1 MCGHPLFHAYFMT
14 MNDHDKRLLRYLII
28 FTAVWLILLTAIPSI
43 FYTVLPLDT
52 IETIMWS
59 HPFSMGNAKH
69 PPLAAWLAGLFTIVF
84 AHTDFAMYL
93 LSQVMLITGFI
104 YVYRLGK
111 EFFSTE
117 KAVFSVILLSTI
129 LFYSFDSAKFN
140 VNLPHMAL
148 WPMMT
153 FYCYRGVKY
162 DRMSDWILFGVVSA
176 LSVLSK
182 FFGFALLLALFLF
195 IVTGRDTR
203 RYFRRPGPYVAFAVF
218 LLVLSPYIVWLF
230 RNDFMPFAY
239 ITDRVSEEKLNP
251 VVNLLTLLGENL
263 YPFAMPLLLLWLTM
277 DHPIRSL
284 LRFRPHDLRPSDPV
298 AARLA
303 VCVQFTPIALLT
315 LMAGTGMMIDS
326 MWAYPVFFITGFFLM
341 AFWKDAVSF
350 REFRKLFFALMALFI
365 LVQAN
370 DVIYWL
376 SKTRNRGHF
385 NARSFAATAQEFY
398 REQTGKDIPLAF
410 GDMWYAGCIM
420 HYLPEHPYAGSFE
433 DPHDEF
439 RFRSIL
445 DEEGALGVY
454 LHEEDAADMAGA
466 LGIDADTLRKNAKEF
481 VFAYKAPYGKEKSNN
496 IFFVVIPPRNSA
508 ARTAQNQARN

>member
-1 MCGHPLFHAYFMT
+1 MT
-14 MNDHDKRLLRYLII
+14 TNDHDKRLLRCLIA
-28 FTAVWLILLTAIPSI
+28 FMAVWLILLTAIPSV

-69 PPLAAWLAGLFTIVF
+69 PPLAAWLAGLFTLVF

-93 LSQVMLITGFI
+93 LSQVMLIIGFI

-117 KAVFSVILLSTI
+117 KAVFCVILLSTI
-129 LFYSFDSAKFN
+129 LFYTFDSAKFN

-153 FYCYRGVKY
+153 FYCWRGVKN

-218 LLVLSPYIVWLF
+218 LLVLAPYIVWLV
-230 RNDFMPFAY
+230 RNDFLPFKY
-239 ITDRVSEEKLNP
+239 VTDRVSEEKLNP
-251 VVNLLTLLGENL
+251 VVNLLTILGENL

-277 DHPIRSL
+277 DRPLHSML
-284 LRFRPHDLRPSDPV
+284 NFRPRDLRPSDPV

-341 AFWKDAVSF
+341 AFWKDDVSP
-350 REFRKLFFALMALFI
+350 REFRKLFFTLMALFVF
-365 LVQAN
+365 VQAN
-370 DVIYWL
+370 DVFYWFT
-376 SKTRNRGHF
+376 KTRSRGHLP
-385 NARSFAATAQEFY
+385 AREFAATAQEYY
-398 REQTGKDIPLAF
+398 REQTGRDIPLAF

-420 HYLPEHPYAGSFE
+420 HYLPEHPYAGSYE

-439 RFRSIL
+439 RFRSVL

-454 LHEEDAADMAGA
+454 IHEDDAADVAGV
-466 LGIDADTLRKNAKEF
+466 LGIDLNELKKNAKEF
-481 VFAYKAPYGKEKSNN
+481 VFTFKAPYGKEKSNS
-496 IFFVVIPPRNSA
+496 IFLSVIPPRKA
-508 ARTAQNQARN
+508 AAQTALPQAQE

>member
-1 MCGHPLFHAYFMT
+1 
-14 MNDHDKRLLRYLII
+14 MNQNEHDKHLLRYLLVFI
-28 FTAVWLILLTAIPSI
+28 AVWLILLTAIPTM

-69 PPLAAWLAGLFTIVF
+69 PPLAAWLAGIFTLVF

-93 LSQVMLITGFI
+93 LSQTMLVIGFV
-104 YVYRLGK
+104 YMYRLGK

-129 LFYSFDSAKFN
+129 VFYSFDSAKFN

-153 FYCYRGVKY
+153 FYCYRGVKN

-182 FFGFALLLALFLF
+182 FFGFVLLFALFLF
-195 IVTGRDTR
+195 ILTGRDTR

-218 LLVLSPYIVWLF
+218 LLVLAPYIVWLVQ
-230 RNDFMPFAY
+230 NDFLPFTY

-251 VVNLLTLLGENL
+251 VLNFLMMLGENL
-263 YPFAMPLLLLWLTM
+263 YPFAMPLLMLWITM
-277 DHPIRSL
+277 DRPVHSL
-284 LRFRPHDLRPSDPV
+284 IGFRMRDLRPSDPV

-303 VCVQFTPIALLT
+303 VCVQFTPIAVLT

-326 MWAYPVFFITGFFLM
+326 MWAYPVYFITGFFLM
-341 AFWKDAVSF
+341 AFWKDNVSS
-350 REFRKLFFALMALFI
+350 REFKKLFFMLMILFV
-365 LVQAN
+365 LVQAY
-370 DVIYWL
+370 DIYYWFT
-376 SKTRNRGHF
+376 KTRNRGHF
-385 NARSFAATAQEFY
+385 VAREFAASAQEFY
-398 REQTGKDIPLAF
+398 REQTGRDIPLAF
-410 GDMWYAGCIM
+410 GDMWYAGCVM
-420 HYLPEHPYAGSFE
+420 QYLPHHPYAGSFE
-433 DPHDEF
+433 DPYDEF

-445 DEEGALGVY
+445 DREGALGVY
-454 LHEEDAADMAGA
+454 VQDVQAPQLADA
-466 LGIDADTLRKNAKEF
+466 LGLDVDELRKNTRQF
-481 VFAYKAPYGKEKSNN
+481 VFSYSAPYGKEKKRD
-496 IFFVVIPPRNSA
+496 IFFVVIPPRKA
-508 ARTAQNQARN
+508 AFQANRPEVQAQD

>member
-1 MCGHPLFHAYFMT
+1 MT
-14 MNDHDKRLLRYLII
+14 TNDHDKRLLRCLIT
-28 FTAVWLILLTAIPSI
+28 FMAVWLILLTAIPSV

-69 PPLAAWLAGLFTIVF
+69 PPLAAWLAGLFTVVF

-93 LSQVMLITGFI
+93 LSQVMLIIGFI

-129 LFYSFDSAKFN
+129 IFYSFDSAKFN

-153 FYCYRGVKY
+153 FYCWRGVKN
-162 DRMSDWILFGVVSA
+162 DRMSDWILFGVASA
-176 LSVLSK
+176 LAVLSK

-218 LLVLSPYIVWLF
+218 LLVLAPYIVWLV
-230 RNDFMPFAY
+230 RNDFLPFKY
-239 ITDRVSEEKLNP
+239 VTDRVSEEKLNP
-251 VVNLLTLLGENL
+251 VVNLLTILGENL
-263 YPFAMPLLLLWLTM
+263 YPFAMPLLLLWITM
-277 DHPIRSL
+277 DRPLRSL
-284 LRFRPHDLRPSDPV
+284 LNFRPRGLRPSDPV

-341 AFWKDAVSF
+341 AFWKDDVSP
-350 REFRKLFFALMALFI
+350 REFRKLFFTLMALFVF
-365 LVQAN
+365 VQAN
-370 DVIYWL
+370 DVFYWFM
-376 SKTRNRGHF
+376 KTRSRGHF
-385 NARSFAATAQEFY
+385 HAREFAATAQEFY
-398 REQTGKDIPLAF
+398 REQTGRDIPLAF

-420 HYLPEHPYAGSFE
+420 HYLPEHPYAGSYE

-454 LHEEDAADMAGA
+454 IHEDDAADVAGV
-466 LGIDADTLRKNAKEF
+466 LGIDLDELKKNAKEF
-481 VFAYKAPYGKEKSNN
+481 VFTFKAPYGEEKSNS
-496 IFFVVIPPRNSA
+496 IFLSVIPPRKA
-508 ARTAQNQARN
+508 AAQAAQPQAQE

>member
-1 MCGHPLFHAYFMT
+1 MT
-14 MNDHDKRLLRYLII
+14 MNEHDKRLLRYLIV
-28 FTAVWLILLTAIPSI
+28 FMAVWLILLTAIPSI

-52 IETIMWS
+52 VETIMWS

-69 PPLAAWLAGLFTIVF
+69 PPLAAWLAGIFTVVF
-84 AHTDFAMYL
+84 AHADFAMYL
-93 LSQVMLITGFI
+93 LSQTMLIIGFV
-104 YVYRLGK
+104 YMYRLGK

-129 LFYSFDSAKFN
+129 IFYTFDSAKFN

-153 FYCYRGVKY
+153 FYCYRGIKN

-182 FFGFALLLALFLF
+182 FFGFVLLFALFLF

-203 RYFRRPGPYVAFAVF
+203 KFFRRPGPYVAFAVF
-218 LLVLSPYIVWLF
+218 LIVLTPYIVWLVQNNF
-230 RNDFMPFAY
+230 LPFTY
-239 ITDRVSEEKLNP
+239 ITGRVSEKELNP
-251 VVNLLTLLGENL
+251 VVNFLTMLGENL

-277 DHPIRSL
+277 DHPLRSL
-284 LRFRPHDLRPSDPV
+284 LKFRPRDLRPSDPV

-303 VCVQFTPIALLT
+303 VCVQFTPIAILT

-341 AFWKDAVSF
+341 AFWKDEISP
-350 REFRKLFFALMALFI
+350 REFKKLFFTLMTLFI
-365 LVQAN
+365 LVQAY
-370 DVIYWL
+370 DIYYWFT
-376 SKTRNRGHF
+376 KTRNRGHF
-385 NARSFAATAQEFY
+385 VAREFAASAQEFY
-398 REQTGKDIPLAF
+398 REQTGRDIPLAF

-433 DPHDEF
+433 DPYDEV

-445 DEEGALGVY
+445 DHEGALGVY
-454 LHEEDAADMAGA
+454 LQEEDAVQLADA
-466 LGIDADTLRKNAKEF
+466 LGLDLDELKRNAKEF
-481 VFAYKAPYGKEKSNN
+481 SFSYGAPYGKKK
-496 IFFVVIPPRNSA
+496 IRDLFFVVIPPRKA
-508 ARTAQNQARN
+508 ADRNTPLQVQE